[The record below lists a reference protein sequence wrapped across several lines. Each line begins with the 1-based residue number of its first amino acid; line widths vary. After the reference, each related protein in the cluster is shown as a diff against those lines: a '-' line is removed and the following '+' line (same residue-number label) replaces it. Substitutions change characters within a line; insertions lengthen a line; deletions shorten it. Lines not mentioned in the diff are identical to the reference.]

1 MKYSMILMLTTAL
14 LASSKLVVD
23 YTGGQDA
30 SVLGNVELEG
40 LDLGCK
46 IINGQAGN
54 AAFIKPEDDSSNGKP
69 SLHLKRDPRFRRA
82 EVKALAKSDNKV
94 KSGKTYFIGYNFRLS
109 ALQNGMAVFQWYVL
123 IKPRR
128 DMKEYV
134 LTPPA
139 NTGRNGTRLQSRS
152 RTFPSMFM

>member
-1 MKYSMILMLTTAL
+1 MKYSLVLMMSTAL
-14 LASSKLVVD
+14 LATSKLVVD

-46 IINGQAGN
+46 IINGEAGN

-82 EVKALAKSDNKV
+82 EIKALAKSDNKV
-94 KSGKTYFIGYNFRLS
+94 QRNKTYFIGYNFRLS
-109 ALQNGMAVFQWYVL
+109 TAKNAMAVFQWYVFDSRL
-123 IKPRR
+123 
-128 DMKEYV
+128 
-134 LTPPA
+134 PP
-139 NTGRNGTRLQSRS
+139 
-152 RTFPSMFM
+152 PSNSLLP